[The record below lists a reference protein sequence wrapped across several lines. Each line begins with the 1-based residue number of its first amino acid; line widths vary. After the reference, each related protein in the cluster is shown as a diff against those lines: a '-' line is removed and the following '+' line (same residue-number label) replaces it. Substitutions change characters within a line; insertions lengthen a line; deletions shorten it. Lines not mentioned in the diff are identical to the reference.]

1 MTSVSLRNWLALAAS
16 ALALVFTTA
25 VVPFWF
31 PPTEFVVGASY
42 ALGFNNGVSFLGYVV
57 FLAMIVA
64 LIARLLP
71 APSRM
76 VADGLH
82 WKTSRFSGAIV
93 AAVIGGHIA
102 LFAALYAYKG
112 RFVFGEGLYFQ
123 SLLHRML
130 QGEVPYTDFGFYY
143 GPLMLYPAY
152 WLSRTVGL
160 DAGYALWFVT
170 TYVIGLG
177 FLSVAVSL
185 CTDTARSAAK
195 WFVFLAVGLFNP
207 LTGLNTTLMRYLFP
221 SMVMI
226 LVVGFFR
233 SGGVWR
239 GIGAALVLAAA
250 ASYSFEVGALSVGA
264 VLLGWAMFA
273 AVSKEW
279 HIARVAG
286 LLATAAAFC
295 LAVFL
300 LIDPTGGALRD
311 YGEIARSYSGGA
323 HNVPIYPH
331 LPFLALATVS
341 AVGLG
346 ALVRVVASGPRDWR
360 AAVAVLAA
368 VVAIVSQRASFGAAE
383 PLHYAYFG
391 LPAFLIAL
399 YATTR
404 YAATARLQT
413 WLAAVLFVGIM
424 LPMQYYHST
433 EFLPFLTAR
442 LQAAPAVP
450 VSDNVRPA
458 SGKDLEAALRAAV
471 VTLGPG
477 RPYVMYEMEYY
488 SLPVYRE
495 FGLRYPTY
503 ATMLHNARDH
513 AGIARAIDE
522 VRTQNAIVI
531 VRKQDLRGP
540 VRPRESG
547 GALRVLDLV
556 TGAHT
561 SGSDLNAVL
570 LGSRNELTRPFLEFL
585 ERDCVRVYESDGLV
599 AFAPKQ

>member
-1 MTSVSLRNWLALAAS
+1 MTSVRLRSWLALAAS
-16 ALALVFTTA
+16 ALALIFATA

-42 ALGFNNGVSFLGYVV
+42 ALGFNNGVSFLGYAV
-57 FLAMIVA
+57 FLAVIVA
-64 LIARLLP
+64 QLARLLP

-76 VADGLH
+76 VADGLY
-82 WKTSRFSGAIV
+82 WKASRFSYWIA
-93 AAVIGGHIA
+93 AAVIGGHVA
-102 LFAALYAYKG
+102 LFGALYTYKG

-152 WLSRTVGL
+152 WLSRTAGL

-177 FLSVAVSL
+177 FLFVAVSL
-185 CTDTARSAAK
+185 CTDTARNAAK

-207 LTGLNTTLMRYLFP
+207 LTGLNTTFMRYLFP
-221 SMVMI
+221 SMVVI

-233 SGGVWR
+233 NGGVRR
-239 GIGAALVLAAA
+239 GIGAALTLAAA
-250 ASYSFEVGALSVGA
+250 VSYSFEVGALSVGA
-264 VLLGWAMFA
+264 ILLGWAAFA

-286 LLATAAAFC
+286 LLVTAAVLC

-300 LIDPTGGALRD
+300 AIDPSGGALRD

-331 LPFLALATVS
+331 LPFLALAIVS

-346 ALVRVVASGPRDWR
+346 ALVRVVAYGPRDWR

-368 VVAIVSQRASFGAAE
+368 VVAIVSQRAAFGAAE

-391 LPAFLIAL
+391 LPMFLIAL
-399 YATTR
+399 YMTTR

-413 WLAAVLFVGIM
+413 WLAAVLFVGIV
-424 LPMQYYHST
+424 LPMQYYHFT
-433 EFLPFLTAR
+433 EFLPFLAAR
-442 LQAAPAVP
+442 LQASPAVA
-450 VSDNVRPA
+450 VSDSVRPP
-458 SGKDLEAALRAAV
+458 SGEGLDAALRAAV
-471 VTLGPG
+471 ATLGAD

-495 FGLRYPTY
+495 LGLRYPTY

-513 AGIARAIDE
+513 AGIRRAISE
-522 VRTQNAIVI
+522 VRTQNAVVI
-531 VRKQDLRGP
+531 VRRSDLGGP
-540 VRPRESG
+540 SRARESQG
-547 GALRVLDLV
+547 VWRVLDLV

-570 LGSRNELTRPFLEFL
+570 LRSRNELTRPFLEFL
-585 ERDCVRVYESDGLV
+585 ERDCVRVYENDELV
-599 AFAPKQ
+599 AFAPRQ